1 MKYIEQIT
9 CQKCS
14 HLNPLYTSICQN
26 CKSYLRERVV
36 NIDLWKTIGQLIEDP
51 INAFRQ
57 IIFAENKNYLLFIL
71 LLLTIKNLI
80 VSRFFSIPFLG
91 KEGVTSSLF
100 LSYLMI
106 FILTLLILIA
116 FTFLLKILYKKITID
131 LRFKDIFS
139 VNIYSF
145 IPFIIGLVFI
155 FPVELVVL
163 GGDLFSNNPNPFQIK
178 PIVSY
183 LLLGFEILSFLWSI
197 FLVFKSIF
205 YVSRKIKLA
214 IPLTIILFTL
224 FISLYFFSSQIIFSV

>member
-14 HLNPLYTSICQN
+14 HINPLYTSICQN

-71 LLLTIKNLI
+71 ILITIKNLI
-80 VSRFFSIPFLG
+80 VSRFYSVPFLG

-106 FILTLLILIA
+106 FILTLFVLIA
-116 FTFLLKILYKKITID
+116 FTYLLKILFKKIKID

-145 IPFIIGLVFI
+145 IPFIIGLAFI
-155 FPVELVVL
+155 FPVDLVVL

-178 PIVSY
+178 PTVSY
-183 LLLGFEILSFLWSI
+183 MLAGFEILSFLWSI
-197 FLVFKSIF
+197 YLVFKGIHS
-205 YVSRKIKLA
+205 VSRRLNLSVL
-214 IPLTIILFTL
+214 LTILLFAL
-224 FISLYFFSSQIIFSV
+224 LISLYFFSSRIIFSV

>member
-1 MKYIEQIT
+1 MKFIKQII

-57 IIFAENKNYLLFIL
+57 IIFAENKNYILFIL
-71 LLLTIKNLI
+71 LLLSVKNLI
-80 VSRFFSIPFLG
+80 VSRFFSVAFMG

-106 FILTLLILIA
+106 FILTFLTLIA
-116 FTFLLKILYKKITID
+116 FTFLLKILYKKIKID
-131 LRFKDIFS
+131 LRFKDVFS
-139 VNIYSF
+139 ANIYSF
-145 IPFIIGLVFI
+145 SPFIIGLVFI
-155 FPVELVVL
+155 FPVELIVL

-178 PIVSY
+178 PTVSY
-183 LLLGFEILSFLWSI
+183 MLAGFEILSFLWSI

-205 YVSRKIKLA
+205 YVSSRLKLA
-214 IPLTIILFTL
+214 ILLTIILFIL
-224 FISLYFFSSQIIFSV
+224 FIALYFFSSRIIFSV